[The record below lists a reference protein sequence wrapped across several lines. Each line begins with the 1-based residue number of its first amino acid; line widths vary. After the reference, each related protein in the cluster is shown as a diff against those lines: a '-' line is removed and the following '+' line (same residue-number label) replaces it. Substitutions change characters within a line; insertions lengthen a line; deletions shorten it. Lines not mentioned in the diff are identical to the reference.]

1 MSKTTQIAA
10 DRAHDDT
17 KTVLPA
23 EVARGVYIENPPS
36 AEALK
41 LMHLLIGKAGG
52 RMADDVRHELR
63 LADIKK
69 IEGMRN
75 HSRATLRKL
84 FIELAGA
91 VMVFDD
97 TEAQCEIIG
106 GFLDRA
112 KLDYRH
118 EVSDDLLVAW
128 WFGGAFREMAEK
140 SCHWA
145 ILDRQTVFALSSKYS
160 ILLFQHIASLVNLHH
175 VSEKTFTV
183 AELRAVLGVPEGK
196 LKRWNDVNNFALTP
210 AIADI
215 NHISRLF
222 LTATPNKIGRTVA
235 SVTIAWEEKSPEG
248 QKKAKRELDRPKVG
262 RAARREGSA
271 EQPVVA
277 FPATGGIAYSPRW
290 LELKRAAG
298 CNADNQQIA
307 SDFRRFCKERDIRLD
322 AKNIEKVF
330 SGFCTK
336 VGRS

>member
-1 MSKTTQIAA
+1 MNRTTQIAA
-10 DRAHDDT
+10 DRTHDDT

-23 EVARGVYIENPPS
+23 EVARGVYIENPPG

-69 IEGMRN
+69 IDGMRN

-84 FIELAGA
+84 FIELTGA
-91 VMVFDD
+91 VIVFDD
-97 TEAQCEIIG
+97 TEAQCELIG

-160 ILLFQHIASLVNLHH
+160 ILLFQHVASLLNLDH
-175 VSEKTFTV
+175 VTSKTFTV
-183 AELRAVLGVPEGK
+183 PELRAVLGVPDGK
-196 LKRWNDVNNFALTP
+196 LAQFGHFNSRALTP
-210 AIADI
+210 AIAEI
-215 NHISRLF
+215 NQTSRLI
-222 LTATPNKIGRTVA
+222 LTATPNKIGRTIA
-235 SVTIAWEEKSPEG
+235 SVTIAWEEKPLEG
-248 QKKAKRELDRPKVG
+248 KREAKAELDRPKVG
-262 RAARREGSA
+262 RKARRDGTA
-271 EQPVVA
+271 ETVARA
-277 FPATGGIAYSPRW
+277 FPASGGIEFDQHWRD
-290 LELKRAAG
+290 LKRAAD
-298 CNADNQQIA
+298 CNMDNTMIADK
-307 SDFRRFCKERDIRLD
+307 FRAWCAGKGLALD
-322 AKNIEKVF
+322 ARNIEQAF
-330 SGFCTK
+330 SSFCAK
-336 VGRS
+336 VGRV